1 MVFPQI
7 DNNGVAHQG
16 AQGQGQQ
23 HVQQQGQAQNGQHIQ
38 QQGQAQNGQGQP
50 QNGQG
55 QAQAQGQ
62 GQRLPAGPMQAQ
74 SFQDYMQQER
84 DIRQE
89 AENRTIASRNEDKE
103 RQKAEAQIKRVP
115 PCTGAT
121 PQSVRDWIREI
132 DLTIHYSTQT
142 VYIASQTARDALRR
156 ELEFFLNSQ
165 PNRNNV
171 PWQTLK
177 DHLQQ
182 SFLSPHEADRLRH
195 EVEKVKQGGFDTS
208 AAYGRRFR
216 EAADLAYPEPQ
227 GGRNDDQN
235 RLLLRHYMKGL
246 RDRHIVERLVR
257 EGRPNTFIQAM
268 ILVQSYEADDYRLHL
283 ALDETTDGRQEEA
296 MEVNAFNRKS
306 TAPNSTS
313 LSTAPPNTPSNME
326 MTKDI
331 TEVKRQMAGLTQQFT
346 KLMATLQTQNAGP
359 KGPRAQQKKAAT
371 VKPNPSTI
379 QGQPRS
385 LCEYCEKWGHVALD
399 CRKRLRDQGINTSQ
413 LQGN

>member
-1 MVFPQI
+1 MVFPHI
-7 DNNGVAHQG
+7 DNNGVGNQA
-16 AQGQGQQ
+16 AAGQGQQ
-23 HVQQQGQAQNGQHIQ
+23 HVQQQGQAQHG
-38 QQGQAQNGQGQP
+38 QGQA

-74 SFQDYMQQER
+74 NFQDYMQQER

-89 AENRTIASRNEDKE
+89 AENRTIAARNEDKE

-156 ELEFFLNSQ
+156 ELEYFLNSQ
-165 PNRNNV
+165 PNRDQV
-171 PWQTLK
+171 TWQTLK
-177 DHLQQ
+177 GHLQQ

-216 EAADLAYPEPQ
+216 EAADLAYPEPL
-227 GGRNDDQN
+227 GGRNEDQN

-246 RDRHIVERLVR
+246 RDRHMVERLIR

-268 ILVQSYEADDYRLHL
+268 VLVQSYEADDYRLHL
-283 ALDETTDGRQEEA
+283 ALDDTVDGRQEEP
-296 MEVNAFNRKS
+296 MEVNAFNRKPSNPSNASPS
-306 TAPNSTS
+306 TAPQATTS
-313 LSTAPPNTPSNME
+313 NAE
-326 MTKDI
+326 MANDM

-346 KLMATLQTQNAGP
+346 KLMATLQSQNSKP
-359 KGPRAQQKKAAT
+359 KSHTKKAVPA
-371 VKPNPSTI
+371 KPNPSTI

-413 LQGN
+413 LQGNY